1 MRNWT
6 KEMELVLLSKTANYS
21 NQEKKYTLRLFQ
33 ESNLQNW
40 NWKVIE
46 TDLQTIEDVINE
58 IPNKT
63 NEKNRLQI

>member
-33 ESNLQNW
+33 ESNLQN
-40 NWKVIE
+40 
-46 TDLQTIEDVINE
+46 
-58 IPNKT
+58 
-63 NEKNRLQI
+63 